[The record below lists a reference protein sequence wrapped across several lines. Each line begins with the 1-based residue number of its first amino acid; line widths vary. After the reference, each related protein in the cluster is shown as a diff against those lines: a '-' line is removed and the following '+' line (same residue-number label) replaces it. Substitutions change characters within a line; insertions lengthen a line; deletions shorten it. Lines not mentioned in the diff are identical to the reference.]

1 MKHSPATE
9 TLALP
14 LDLLEWLTSARQPVG
29 VSDLA
34 RTFKA
39 SKATVYRH
47 LQALA
52 QHGFVTQDAG
62 TQRYQAGIKLFVLG
76 ERLRERFDILNVGRK
91 EMAALRDDTGQ
102 TAVLSVLEDRKAVV
116 LELVRGQTI
125 VELGTRPGTVL
136 ELHASA
142 QGKVALAFG
151 PPDLLAACLS
161 KSLKA
166 CTPNTIRS
174 RPAIERAIA
183 QVRAQGW
190 AAAPDEFAL
199 GINAVA
205 APVLDHRGAY
215 AGAIAIVGLTQY
227 IPAHPPRSQ
236 IAAVTSAANRISRQ
250 LGWRPR

>member
-1 MKHSPATE
+1 MKQSPATE

-14 LDLLEWLTSARQPVG
+14 LDLLEWLTAARQPVG
-29 VSDLA
+29 VSELA
-34 RTFKA
+34 RVFKA

-47 LQALA
+47 LQALM
-52 QHGFVTQDAG
+52 QHGFVTQDSG

-76 ERLRERFDILNVGRK
+76 ERLRERFDILSVGRR
-91 EMAALRDDTGQ
+91 EMPALRDETGQ
-102 TAVLSVLEDRKAVV
+102 TAVLSVLEGRRAVV

-151 PPDLLAACLS
+151 PPELLAECTS
-161 KSLKA
+161 KPLKA
-166 CTPNTIRS
+166 CTRQTVRS
-174 RPAIERAIA
+174 RAALERAVA

-190 AAAPDEFAL
+190 ATAPDEFAM

-205 APVLDHRGAY
+205 APVRDHRGAY

-227 IPAHPPRSQ
+227 IPAHPPRQQ
-236 IAAVTSAANRISRQ
+236 IAAVTAAAQRISRQ
-250 LGWRPR
+250 LGWKPG